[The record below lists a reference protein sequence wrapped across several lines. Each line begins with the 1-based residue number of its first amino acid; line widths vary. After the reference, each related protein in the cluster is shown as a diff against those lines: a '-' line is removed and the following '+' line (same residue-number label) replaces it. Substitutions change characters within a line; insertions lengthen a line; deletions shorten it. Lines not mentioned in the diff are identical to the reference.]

1 MFSVPARFLFG
12 GRLLFFFFFFFFLK
26 KKNTAKMDL
35 FLIFLKIKNCRRP
48 SLKIARMSGKMYRA
62 AILKEKK
69 GPPPSYFSK
78 KQDTKHVVQV
88 NSIERLQRRA
98 LGIITGTF
106 PDTMSYAQ
114 LLQSLSV
121 VRLSERRSVLCE
133 KFAKSLLISDR
144 HRHLLPETR
153 QTISRRTLRNSL
165 QLNTPKMRTERY
177 RQSPIPHFTQILNS
191 NL

>member
-1 MFSVPARFLFG
+1 MMYIRLCLEFGVPVWSS
-12 GRLLFFFFFFFFLK
+12 
-26 KKNTAKMDL
+26 
-35 FLIFLKIKNCRRP
+35 
-48 SLKIARMSGKMYRA
+48 SL
-62 AILKEKK
+62 
-69 GPPPSYFSK
+69 
-78 KQDTKHVVQV
+78 TVVQV

-106 PDTMSYAQ
+106 PDTMSNAQ

-165 QLNTPKMRTERY
+165 QLNTPEMRTERY
-177 RQSPIPHFTQILNS
+177 RAVSHSPLHTNPEFKS
-191 NL
+191 VDNLTKYYDHM